1 MENLL
6 SMPPNLAAA
15 LVKAQA
21 EIGLISKSG
30 KNERFSFTYP
40 TLEDYNSG
48 IHAALVE
55 NKLSIITSVAEVK
68 HHEPRGGDKLEYVVE
83 VDLCMT
89 LLHESGE
96 IWQISCAG
104 QGQDQRDAAMAKAI
118 TAARKAGLALM
129 FNLSTQDDPENDQ
142 KDKPGNKKT
151 GGTGRPDRTEY
162 PSDKMLREIKEMT
175 GAAALEAWFAKNKN
189 AIATLPPTP
198 RAQVSKAY
206 TARLAE
212 FQPVERV

>member
-1 MENLL
+1 
-6 SMPPNLAAA
+6 MPPNLAAA

-89 LLHESGE
+89 LVHESGE

-142 KDKPGNKKT
+142 KDRPDKKKPGATGSAAGPGVNTKK
-151 GGTGRPDRTEY
+151 EY
-162 PSDKMLREIKEMT
+162 PSDKMLAEIKELP

-212 FQPVERV
+212 FQPVERD